1 MASYLKGGILRHSLL
16 QGGGETA
23 QVCTICCPLGAHHP
37 LASSRHP
44 NELGIVVGAISF
56 ILKLFLK
63 NFALN
68 EELHRKYMWS
78 ISLYSSPSF
87 LPLMVASH
95 KTSVYSFLNRDI
107 TSNTPLVVQLQTS
120 SPKTLFLFQD
130 CIQDTTLYLVVLAPE
145 PPPICSSFSKFPGFS

>member
-63 NFALN
+63 NF
-68 EELHRKYMWS
+68 R
-78 ISLYSSPSF
+78 
-87 LPLMVASH
+87 
-95 KTSVYSFLNRDI
+95 T
-107 TSNTPLVVQLQTS
+107 
-120 SPKTLFLFQD
+120 
-130 CIQDTTLYLVVLAPE
+130 
-145 PPPICSSFSKFPGFS
+145 